1 MTMSILGLPLQFTV
15 YFQLVNVHFRLLL
28 LPSSFDPKA
37 IYDLRDFLT
46 LFDEK
51 FWLGVYPFSLFASRT
66 VLEWSGGQEA
76 RNKKDF

>member
-1 MTMSILGLPLQFTV
+1 MSIEGLLLQFTV
-15 YFQLVNVHFRLLL
+15 YFQFANVHFRYRPVLT
-28 LPSSFDPKA
+28 SMWFM
-37 IYDLRDFLT
+37 IYVIFLT